1 MALLAVQ
8 EGSSRHSAAVGLDA
22 LAPVDGYRVDV
33 QALRGL
39 AVLLV
44 VLYHAQV
51 AVPGGYVG
59 VDVFFVISGFVIGR
73 GLLARMSGAGISGAG
88 TSLRGFYER
97 RARRLLPA
105 LAVLLVVVVATAPWL
120 APIGGAAAGVDTGIA
135 ASLFGANL
143 FIERAVADGYFTAA
157 AEWNPL
163 LHTWSLSLEEQ
174 FYFVIPAVLIAAW
187 RWGRARSRPVLA
199 LRAAIASILVGS
211 FVIAALEW
219 VGASDPGDLRW
230 SFFSPVTRAWEFA
243 AGLALVVL
251 PASWQLRK
259 RGARQTMVLAGVG
272 AILLAAVHYD
282 AQTIFPGVAALLPV
296 AGAAAVIHGGT
307 GSAPTG
313 PQMSALG
320 PFVRLGDL
328 SYSWYLWHWPLIVY
342 AGAFWP
348 TAGRAPLVAAAV
360 LSLVPAVLSARH
372 LERRFLQRS
381 SSDPRRTLAL
391 VAACI
396 GVPIL
401 VAIGIRAVVEPASG
415 SAAAEGLHALHR
427 NDCIELTGDGRS
439 APDGCTWG
447 APGAPSVVLIGDS
460 NADQLSDAL
469 IAASTELDL
478 QLRGAT
484 LAGCPVA
491 DVVVDAP
498 WFGDDGAACRTFVQR
513 ALSAISADVP
523 AAVVVSNGTD
533 TYLHDDEVALVD
545 PASGRRATTRQQK
558 ADVLAMG
565 FERTLAQLR
574 ATGTRVA
581 VVSSLP
587 TPSTAG
593 LDTDPQACSLAAVH
607 LASDPCSPPT
617 FSSERP
623 RVTEAQRLENG
634 AAARA
639 GVAVWTLDPAL
650 CPDRRCRARRD
661 GIGLWADPGH
671 ITPDAAVSLL
681 AEPTRR
687 LLDGLLDGSASP
699 G

>member
-1 MALLAVQ
+1 M
-8 EGSSRHSAAVGLDA
+8 
-22 LAPVDGYRVDV
+22 DGYRVDV

-44 VLYHAQV
+44 VLYHAEL

-73 GLLARMSGAGISGAG
+73 GLLARYSGAGG
-88 TSLRGFYER
+88 SLRGFYER

-105 LAVLLVVVVATAPWL
+105 LAVLLVVVIATAPWL

-143 FIERAVADGYFTAA
+143 FLERAVSDGYFTAA

-174 FYFVIPAVLIAAW
+174 FYFVVPAVLVVAW
-187 RWGRARSRPVLA
+187 RWGRAHSRPVFA
-199 LRAAIASILVGS
+199 LRVAVASILVGS
-211 FVIAALEW
+211 FVVAALEW

-251 PASWQLRK
+251 PASWQLRR
-259 RGARQTMVLAGVG
+259 RGARRAMVLVGVG
-272 AILLAAVHYD
+272 AILVAAVHYD

-307 GSAPTG
+307 GSDPTG
-313 PQMSALG
+313 PQVSALG

-348 TAGRAPLVAAAV
+348 TSGRVPLVAAAV
-360 LSLVPAVLSARH
+360 LSLVPAVLSARY
-372 LERRFLQRS
+372 LERRFQQRS
-381 SSDPRRTLAL
+381 STDPRRTQAL

-401 VAIGIRAVVEPASG
+401 VAIGIRAVAGPGSG
-415 SAAAEGLHALHR
+415 AADIEGLHALHR

-447 APGAPSVVLIGDS
+447 TPGAPSVVLIGDS

-498 WFGDDGAACRTFVQR
+498 WFGDEGAACRTFVRR

-533 TYLHDDEVALVD
+533 TYLHHDEVALID
-545 PASGRRATTRQQK
+545 PATGRRATTRQDK
-558 ADVLAMG
+558 ADVLATG

-593 LDTDPQACSLAAVH
+593 FETDPQACSRAAVH

-623 RVTEAQRLENG
+623 RTLDARRLENG

-639 GVAVWTLDPAL
+639 GVAAWSLDPAL
-650 CPDRRCRARRD
+650 CPDRRCRVRLD
-661 GIGLWADPGH
+661 GTGLWADPGH
-671 ITPDAAVSLL
+671 ITPDAATSLL

-687 LLDGLLDGSASP
+687 LLDRLLDGSASP
-699 G
+699 S